1 MDYSTTLPFADSQNS
16 GFRSTFPHTTE
27 ANDPTAKFKTRTDGK
42 ARQVPSLCGF
52 RIARCCQ
59 KLFFHLGYSSLGLSS
74 GYNVGVCNSYASSM
88 FSPFNQSTYLSPYS
102 TAAFGM
108 DMGTSHYETE
118 SYGQAA
124 LDSLASLKTD
134 TRWVTFTI
142 PFMMS
147 IIRIRHFYV
156 YYTYR
161 PFPFQTLI

>member
-1 MDYSTTLPFADSQNS
+1 MVDL
-16 GFRSTFPHTTE
+16 
-27 ANDPTAKFKTRTDGK
+27 AKR
-42 ARQVPSLCGF
+42 VPLKQDVVKNF
-52 RIARCCQ
+52 IPY
-59 KLFFHLGYSSLGLSS
+59 LGYSSLGLSS

-134 TRWVTFTI
+134 TRWGKMSPYITFL
-142 PFMMS
+142 P
-147 IIRIRHFYV
+147 
-156 YYTYR
+156 
-161 PFPFQTLI
+161 